1 MKQTLKTYAIHGA
14 AAAALLLGGGLP
26 LMAQELA
33 TNAPPLP
40 PLPPM
45 QGPGVGGGVGPG
57 GVGPGGMEG
66 GPMAPRRP
74 PMENAFRMGPRG
86 RWWDNPEIARKLGLS
101 ADQQKKM
108 DDIFL
113 QSRLKLID
121 QHAAV
126 EKDEA
131 ILEPLLAAEQPD
143 ETRILAQ
150 IDKVA
155 QSRAEL
161 EKANARMLLGLRGA
175 LTTAQ
180 WKTLQTLGSEKRDHF
195 ERREL
200 DGPRGSRGRHAPDG
214 PPDGNG
220 PPPPPSSAP
229 APGGA
234 PGSPGDSQ

>member
-1 MKQTLKTYAIHGA
+1 MHSILKTRAIHCA
-14 AAAALLLGGGLP
+14 VTAALLLSGRTLIG
-26 LMAQELA
+26 QELSI
-33 TNAPPLP
+33 NAPPPP
-40 PLPPM
+40 PLAAM
-45 QGPGVGGGVGPG
+45 QGPGLGGS
-57 GVGPGGMEG
+57 MDR
-66 GPMAPRRP
+66 GPMEAHRP
-74 PMENAFRMGPRG
+74 PMERAFRMGPRG
-86 RWWDNPEIARKLGLS
+86 RWWNNPDVAQKLGLS

-131 ILEPLLAAEQPD
+131 ILEPLLSAEQPD

-161 EKANARMLLGLRGA
+161 EKANARMLLGLRGV

-180 WKTLQTLGSEKRDHF
+180 WKTLQTLGRSDRF
-195 ERREL
+195 GRRGP
-200 DGPRGSRGRHAPDG
+200 DDMRGPRGRRAPDG
-214 PPDGNG
+214 PPDGSR
-220 PPPPPSSAP
+220 PAP
-229 APGGA
+229 APSGTPSPGGA
-234 PGSPGDSQ
+234 PGDSQ

>member
-1 MKQTLKTYAIHGA
+1 MKQTMKTYAIHGA
-14 AAAALLLGGGLP
+14 AAAALLLGGLP

-40 PLPPM
+40 RLAPM
-45 QGPGVGGGVGPG
+45 QGPDAGGGMGAG
-57 GVGPGGMEG
+57 GVEG
-66 GPMAPRRP
+66 GPMAPHRP
-74 PMENAFRMGPRG
+74 PMERAFRMGPRG
-86 RWWDNPEIARKLGLS
+86 RWWDNPEIAQKLGLS

-131 ILEPLLAAEQPD
+131 ILEPLLSADQPD

-180 WKTLQTLGSEKRDHF
+180 WKTLQTLGPRESDRF
-195 ERREL
+195 GRRGP

-214 PPDGNG
+214 PRDGNG
-220 PPPPPSSAP
+220 GPPPPSSTP

>member
-1 MKQTLKTYAIHGA
+1 MHSILKTRAIHCA
-14 AAAALLLGGGLP
+14 VTAALLLSGRTLIG
-26 LMAQELA
+26 QELA
-33 TNAPPLP
+33 INAPPPP
-40 PLPPM
+40 PLAAM
-45 QGPGVGGGVGPG
+45 QGPDMGGG
-57 GVGPGGMEG
+57 MDR
-66 GPMAPRRP
+66 GPMAAHRP
-74 PMENAFRMGPRG
+74 PMERAFRMGPRG
-86 RWWDNPEIARKLGLS
+86 RWWNNPDVAQKLGLS

-131 ILEPLLAAEQPD
+131 ILEPLLSAEQPD

-161 EKANARMLLGLRGA
+161 EKANARMLLGLRSV

-180 WKTLQTLGSEKRDHF
+180 WKTLQTLGPSDRF
-195 ERREL
+195 GRRGP
-200 DGPRGSRGRHAPDG
+200 DDMRGPRGRRAPDG
-214 PPDGNG
+214 PPDGSRG
-220 PPPPPSSAP
+220 AP
-229 APGGA
+229 APSGTPAPAGV